1 MFGWSRRRRD
11 KNATCGRIVEEING
25 PFWLDKPCPWA
36 RFETEPW
43 FRFES
48 VHMCTIWLM
57 MINDLVIVVGL
68 VPSAVLAVML
78 IAAGS
83 MELWAMLQ
91 R

>member
-1 MFGWSRRRRD
+1 
-11 KNATCGRIVEEING
+11 
-25 PFWLDKPCPWA
+25 
-36 RFETEPW
+36 
-43 FRFES
+43 
-48 VHMCTIWLM
+48 MCTIWLV
-57 MINDLVIVVGL
+57 MINDLIIVVGL